1 MHAVECKEGQDIIT
15 CASGPASSE
24 GPFVPLEGQPGAFLH
39 AVAIWHTQLHPREG
53 CLQMKG
59 VHNRRF

>member
-1 MHAVECKEGQDIIT
+1 MHSVECKEGEDIIT

-24 GPFVPLEGQPGAFLH
+24 GPFVLLEGQPGAFLH
-39 AVAIWHTQLHPREG
+39 AIAIWHTRLHPREG